1 MLLSSL
7 RALHARTGVV
17 LMAQSSPRSV
27 TEIADTFEAIRADEL
42 RLQAARDRLAAART
56 TVDEELARTRR
67 LIEQVQALT
76 VEYQQLGDR
85 LNALQEPPEAP
96 GPAWQTFTTAR
107 DAIISERL
115 ALDVRMNAL
124 HAALNTL
131 LPLAP

>member
-1 MLLSSL
+1 
-7 RALHARTGVV
+7 
-17 LMAQSSPRSV
+17 MAQNSPRSV
-27 TEIADTFEAIRADEL
+27 TEIADTFEAIRADQL

-56 TVDEELARTRR
+56 TMEAELARTRV
-67 LIEQVQALT
+67 LIEQAQALT
-76 VEYQQLGDR
+76 AEYQQLGVR
-85 LNALQEPPEAP
+85 LAALQQPPEAS

-124 HAALNTL
+124 

>member
-1 MLLSSL
+1 
-7 RALHARTGVV
+7 
-17 LMAQSSPRSV
+17 MAQSSPRSV

-76 VEYQQLGDR
+76 AEYQQLEDR
-85 LNALQEPPEAP
+85 LNALQEPSEEP
-96 GPAWQTFTTAR
+96 GSAWQTFTTAR

-124 HAALNTL
+124 YAELNTL